1 LVFTNVYYFC
11 SSTFEKPKK
20 MKDLLE
26 KFENKRPEIVF
37 EWKDAET
44 EAEGWVVINSL
55 RGGAAGG
62 GTRMRA
68 GLDKREVESL
78 AKTMEVKFTVA
89 GPAIGGAKSGINF
102 DPKDPRK
109 EGVLRRWYAAVTPLL
124 KHYYGTG
131 GDLNVDE
138 IHEVIPMTEDCG
150 VWHPQEGVFNGH
162 FQPREAQKINRIGQ
176 LRQGVLK
183 VIEDEQF
190 TPSTQRKY
198 VIADMITGYGVAES
212 VKHYYNLWGG
222 DIKGK
227 KVIVQGWGNVGSAGA
242 YYLAQQ
248 GAIIVGIIDRVG
260 GLIKEDGFTFE
271 EIKDLFLNKN
281 GNELVHPSLLTY
293 DEVNAKVWDVKADVF
308 IPCAASRLITEDQLS
323 RMIAAGIEVIA
334 AGANVP
340 FADPQIFFGP
350 IAEKADAKISII
362 PDFISN
368 CGMARVFA
376 YLMSNDLKVL
386 TDEGIFEDTSSTIK
400 NALRNAH
407 KINPTKI
414 GIAKSAFELALKQLV

>member
-1 LVFTNVYYFC
+1 
-11 SSTFEKPKK
+11 

-37 EWKDAET
+37 EWKDSET

-89 GPAIGGAKSGINF
+89 GPPIGGAKSGINF
-102 DPKDPRK
+102 NPKDPRK
-109 EGVLRRWYAAVTPLL
+109 EGVLRRWYAAVSPLL

-138 IHEVIPMTEDCG
+138 IHEVIPITEDCG

-162 FQPREAQKINRIGQ
+162 FQPKESQKINRIGQ

-183 VIEDEQF
+183 VIEDANF
-190 TPSTQRKY
+190 SPSVEKKL

-212 VKHYYNLWGG
+212 IRHFYSIWGG
-222 DIKGK
+222 DLKGK
-227 KVIVQGWGNVGSAGA
+227 KVLVQGWGNVGSAAA
-242 YYLAQQ
+242 YYLAQN
-248 GAIIVGIIDRVG
+248 GAVIVGIIDRVG
-260 GLIKEDGFTFE
+260 GLLKEQGFTFE
-271 EIKDLFLNKN
+271 EVRELYLTKN
-281 GNELVHPSLLTY
+281 GNELNHPNLLTY
-293 DEVNAKVWDVKADVF
+293 DEVNSRIWDMNADVF
-308 IPCAASRLITEDQLS
+308 IPCAGS
-323 RMIAAGIEVIA
+323 RMITENQLERMISAGVSVISC
-334 AGANVP
+334 GANVP
-340 FADPQIFFGP
+340 FADPEIFFGK
-350 IAEKADAKISII
+350 IAEKADSSVSLI
-362 PDFISN
+362 PDFIAN

-376 YLMSNDLKVL
+376 YLMSNDLDKI
-386 TDEGIFEDTSSTIK
+386 TDEGIFADTSNTIQV
-400 NALRNAH
+400 ALN
-407 KINPTKI
+407 KTY
-414 GIAKSAFELALKQLV
+414 KSNQNKTGLARAAFEQALEQLVN

>member
-1 LVFTNVYYFC
+1 
-11 SSTFEKPKK
+11 
-20 MKDLLE
+20 MKDLLY

-44 EAEGWVVINSL
+44 DAEGWVVINSL

-176 LRQGVLK
+176 LRNGVLK
-183 VIEDEQF
+183 VIEDAQF
-190 TPSTQRKY
+190 TPSIERKY
-198 VIADMITGYGVAES
+198 VVADMITGYGVAQS
-212 VKHYYNLWGG
+212 IKHYYSIWGG
-222 DIKGK
+222 SVEGK

-248 GAIIVGIIDRVG
+248 GAKIVGIIDRVG
-260 GLIKEDGFTFE
+260 GLIKEEGFSFE
-271 EIKDLFLNKN
+271 EIKSMFLNKN
-281 GNELVHPSLLTY
+281 GNELVHPDLISY
-293 DEVNAKVWDVKADVF
+293 DEVNAKVWDLQADVF
-308 IPCAASRLITEDQLS
+308 IPCAGS
-323 RMIAAGIEVIA
+323 RMITKDQLDRMVKSGVQVISS
-334 AGANVP
+334 GANVP
-340 FADPQIFFGP
+340 FADPEIFFGP
-350 IAEKADAKISII
+350 IADYADNTISII

-376 YLMSNDLKVL
+376 YLMSNDLKEIS
-386 TDEGIFEDTSSTIK
+386 DKGIFEDTSNTIFKALENAHAK
-400 NALRNAH
+400 NAGN
-407 KINPTKI
+407 T
-414 GIAKSAFELALKQLV
+414 GIAKAAFEIALNQLV

>member
-1 LVFTNVYYFC
+1 
-11 SSTFEKPKK
+11 

-26 KFENKRPEIVF
+26 KFENKQPEIVF
-37 EWKDAET
+37 EWKDPET
-44 EAEGWVVINSL
+44 EAIGWVVINSL

-62 GTRMRA
+62 GTRMRV

-89 GPAIGGAKSGINF
+89 GPPIGGAKSGINF

-109 EGVLRRWYAAVTPLL
+109 KGVLKRWYAAVTPLL

-176 LRQGVLK
+176 LRYGVLK
-183 VIEDEQF
+183 VIEDEKY
-190 TPSTQRKY
+190 TPSVGRKY
-198 VIADMITGYGVAES
+198 VVADMITCYGVAES
-212 VKHYYNLWGG
+212 VKHFYDIWGG
-222 DIKGK
+222 NLKGK
-227 KVIVQGWGNVGSAGA
+227 QVIVQGWGNVGSAGA
-242 YYLAQQ
+242 YYLAQE

-260 GLIKEDGFTFE
+260 GLIKEEGFSVE
-271 EIKDLFLNKN
+271 EIRDLFLTKD
-281 GNELVHPSLLTY
+281 GNELNHPNMLSY
-293 DEVNAKVWDVKADVF
+293 DEVNAKIWDVKAEVF
-308 IPCAASRLITEDQLS
+308 IPCAASRLIQKDQLE
-323 RMIAAGIEVIA
+323 RMIASGMEVIS

-340 FADPQIFFGP
+340 FADPEIFFGV
-350 IAEKADAKISII
+350 IADYADNNISII

-376 YLMSNDLKVL
+376 YLMSNDLDEI
-386 TDEGIFEDTSSTIK
+386 TDEGVFSDTSNIIK
-400 NALRNAH
+400 EAMKKAH
-407 KINPTKI
+407 AKNSSKT
-414 GIAKSAFELALKQLV
+414 GIAKGAFAIALDQLV

>member
-1 LVFTNVYYFC
+1 
-11 SSTFEKPKK
+11 

-62 GTRMRA
+62 GTRMRS

-109 EGVLRRWYAAVTPLL
+109 EGVLKRWYAAVTPLL
-124 KHYYGTG
+124 KNYYGTG

-138 IHEVIPMTEDCG
+138 IHEVIPMTENCG
-150 VWHPQEGVFNGH
+150 VLHPQEGVLNGH
-162 FQPREAQKINRIGQ
+162 FKPSDEQRKNRIEQ
-176 LRQGVLK
+176 LKSGVLK
-183 VIEDEQF
+183 VIDN
-190 TPSTQRKY
+190 PLLSPDVDRKY
-198 VIADMITGYGVAES
+198 VVADMITGYGVAQS
-212 VKHYYNLWGG
+212 IQHYYNIWGG
-222 DIKGK
+222 SLKGK
-227 KVIVQGWGNVGSAGA
+227 KVLVQGWGNVASAGA
-242 YYLAQQ
+242 YYLAQE
-248 GAIIVGIIDRVG
+248 GALIVGIIDRVG
-260 GLIKEDGFTFE
+260 GLIKPEGFTFE
-271 EIKDLFLNKN
+271 EIKALYLNKN
-281 GNELVHPSLLTY
+281 GNELNHENLLSY
-293 DEVNAKVWDVKADVF
+293 EDMNAQIWDLKADVF
-308 IPCAASRLITEDQLS
+308 IPCAGS
-323 RMIAAGIEVIA
+323 RMITQNQLDRMIKAGVEVISS
-334 AGANVP
+334 GANVP

-350 IAEKADAKISII
+350 IAEHADKNISII

-376 YLMSNDLKVL
+376 YLMSSDLEEIS
-386 TDEGIFEDTSSTIK
+386 DNGIFADTSATIK
-400 NALRNAH
+400 TALEKTFANNN
-407 KINPTKI
+407 KKTE
-414 GIAKSAFELALKQLV
+414 IAKTAFEIALKQLI

>member
-1 LVFTNVYYFC
+1 
-11 SSTFEKPKK
+11 
-20 MKDLLE
+20 MKDLLD
-26 KFENKRPEIVF
+26 KFENKTPEIVF
-37 EWKDAET
+37 EWNDAET
-44 EAEGWVVINSL
+44 EAQGWVVINSL

-102 DPKDPRK
+102 DPNDPRK
-109 EGVLRRWYAAVTPLL
+109 NGVLRRWYAAVTPLL

-138 IHEVIPMTEDCG
+138 IHEVIPITEDCG

-162 FQPREAQKINRIGQ
+162 FQPREAQKIHRIGQ

-183 VIEDEQF
+183 VIEDAKFSPEVAN
-190 TPSTQRKY
+190 KY

-212 VKHYYNLWGG
+212 VKHYYEVYGG
-222 DIKGK
+222 NVKGK
-227 KVIVQGWGNVGSAGA
+227 RVIVQGWGNVGSAGA
-242 YYLAQQ
+242 YYLAQD

-260 GLIKEDGFTFE
+260 GLIKEEGFTLD
-271 EIKDLFLNKN
+271 EIRKLFVDKDGNKLHVN
-281 GNELVHPSLLTY
+281 NMLSF
-293 DEVNAKVWDVKADVF
+293 DEVNAKIWDVKADVF
-308 IPCAASRLITEDQLS
+308 IPCAASRLITKDQVD
-323 RMIAAGIEVIA
+323 RMITAGIEVIA

-340 FADPQIFFGP
+340 FADKEIFFGP
-350 IAEKADAKISII
+350 IAEYADEKISII

-376 YLMSNDLKVL
+376 YLMSNDLGVL
-386 TDEGIFEDTSSTIK
+386 SDEEIFKDTSETIK
-400 NALRNAH
+400 NALKKAH
-407 KINPTKI
+407 AKNNSKYH
-414 GIAKSAFELALKQLV
+414 IAKTAFEIALKQLI

>member
-1 LVFTNVYYFC
+1 
-11 SSTFEKPKK
+11 

-62 GTRMRA
+62 GTRMRN

-89 GPAIGGAKSGINF
+89 GPPIGGAKSGINF

-109 EGVLRRWYAAVTPLL
+109 EGVLKRWYAAVTPLL

-183 VIEDEQF
+183 VLED
-190 TPSTQRKY
+190 TTYSPDITRKY
-198 VIADMITGYGVAES
+198 VVADMITGYGVAQS
-212 VKHYYNLWGG
+212 IKHYYSIWGG
-222 DIKGK
+222 SLEGK
-227 KVIVQGWGNVGSAGA
+227 KVTVQGWGNVGSAAA

-248 GAIIVGIIDRVG
+248 GAKVVGIIDRVG
-260 GLIKEDGFTFE
+260 GLIKEDGFSFE
-271 EIKDLFLNKN
+271 EIKQLFLNKN
-281 GNELVHPSLLTY
+281 GNEIVHPDLISY
-293 DEVNAKVWDVKADVF
+293 DEINSKIWDLKSDVF
-308 IPCAASRLITEDQLS
+308 IPCAGS
-323 RMIAAGIEVIA
+323 RMITKDQLERMVKSGVQVISS
-334 AGANVP
+334 GANVP
-340 FADPQIFFGP
+340 FADPEIFFGP
-350 IAEKADAKISII
+350 IADSADNTISII

-376 YLMSNDLKVL
+376 YLMSNDLKEIS
-386 TDEGIFEDTSSTIK
+386 DNGIFEDTSSTIE
-400 NALRNAH
+400 NALKATH
-407 KINPTKI
+407 SIDSGKT
-414 GIAKSAFELALKQLV
+414 GIAKTAFEIALKQLV